1 VKNGE
6 SLQKRESASAST
18 RCQTRP
24 SKRILLVD
32 DDALIRQL
40 CAQVL
45 RCFGYQT
52 ETAKD
57 GAVAWKALRAKSF
70 DLLITDNNMPKIS
83 GVDLVKKVRS
93 AHMALPVILVS
104 GNLPTRELDRN
115 RWLQP
120 VATLATPF
128 TGHQLVGTVKKVL
141 HETQSARKQ
150 VELPPTFS
158 QGKFGHRARRQR
170 SGPPTGRKP
179 LRLSRR
185 RFPDL
190 P

>member
-1 VKNGE
+1 M
-6 SLQKRESASAST
+6 KRGAFRQNTESASAPIRCPT
-18 RCQTRP
+18 RQAT
-24 SKRILLVD
+24 RILLVD
-32 DDALIRQL
+32 DDALIRQA
-40 CAQVL
+40 CAQLL

-128 TGHQLVGTVKKVL
+128 TGYKLVGTVKKVL
-141 HETQSARKQ
+141 RASDNTREQT
-150 VELPPTFS
+150 VPLPIFS
-158 QGKFGHRARRQR
+158 QGKFSH
-170 SGPPTGRKP
+170 
-179 LRLSRR
+179 
-185 RFPDL
+185 
-190 P
+190 

>member
-6 SLQKRESASAST
+6 SLKKAESDRAST

-24 SKRILLVD
+24 CKRILLVD
-32 DDALIRQL
+32 DDARIRQL

-57 GAVAWKALRAKSF
+57 GAVAWKALQAKSF
-70 DLLITDNNMPKIS
+70 DLLITDINIPKVS
-83 GVDLVKKVRS
+83 GIGLVKKVRS
-93 AHMALPVILVS
+93 AHMAMPVILVS
-104 GNLPTRELDRN
+104 GNFPTGELNRN

-128 TGHQLVGTVKKVL
+128 TSNKLVGTVKKVL
-141 HETQSARKQ
+141 HETQSAREQ
-150 VELPPTFS
+150 IESPPTFS
-158 QGKFGHRARRQR
+158 QGKFGHRAHVV
-170 SGPPTGRKP
+170 SDHG
-179 LRLSRR
+179 LL
-185 RFPDL
+185 
-190 P
+190 